1 MTAAPI
7 GAPGD
12 PDADLSQGQVPDRA
26 VPVTDA
32 RTRFPDLVNRAE
44 YRDEVTP
51 ISRRGR
57 GVVAAVVPWSVVEA
71 AARWED
77 LRLGRLA
84 DAVRRADRESGE
96 PPVPLDQLVEEPD
109 AESDA

>member
-12 PDADLSQGQVPDRA
+12 PDAELARGQVSDSA

-32 RTRFPDLVNRAE
+32 RSRFPDLVNRAE

-77 LRLGRLA
+77 LRLGRMA
-84 DAVRRADRESGE
+84 EAVRGADRDSGE
-96 PPVPLDQLVEEPD
+96 PPVPLAQLVEELD
-109 AESDA
+109 AESDG